1 MALEHALL
9 VSLSEQDASGYDLTR
24 RFDKSIGYFWPA
36 THQQIYREL
45 DRLASAGLIRELPR
59 DGPPRRGPPRR
70 FAVTDDGRR
79 SLVEWIGE
87 DDAPDVTRSTL
98 AVRVR
103 AAAATGRTDEVRRA
117 LEHHR
122 ARRQDNLERYREI
135 EKRDFSAVDPSDP
148 RGVLQHRVL
157 SLGIE
162 EERAWLRWCDE
173 TLEALDRLPPPAHR
187 ASSSRRV
194 DAPS

>member
-1 MALEHALL
+1 
-9 VSLSEQDASGYDLTR
+9 VSLKFAILTSLTERDGSGIELAR
-24 RFDKSIGYFWPA
+24 RFDRSIGYFWPA

-45 DRLASAGLIRELPR
+45 DKLAAAGLIRELPQ
-59 DGPPRRGPPRR
+59 DGPPRRGQPRR

-79 SLVEWIGE
+79 SLIDWIGE

-122 ARRQDNLERYREI
+122 RRRRENLERNLEI
-135 EKRDFSAVDPSDP
+135 EQRDFSAVDPSDP

-157 SLGIE
+157 TLGIE
-162 EERAWLRWCDE
+162 EERTWLRWCDE
-173 TLEALDRLPPPAHR
+173 TLEALDRLPAR
-187 ASSSRRV
+187 ADGR
-194 DAPS
+194 